1 MSFCKSS
8 GPISWGRQVPRQPFA
23 ALRAYEDISHARLFD
38 SIAQPKLPLAIC
50 SVLAAGMPLTHNAI
64 WIARLEGFSATNTKP
79 IARLSRCG

>member
-23 ALRAYEDISHARLFD
+23 SLRVYEDISHARLFD
-38 SIAQPKLPLAIC
+38 SRTQPKLPLAIC

-64 WIARLEGFSATNTKP
+64 WIARLEGFSPINTKL
-79 IARLSRCG
+79 IAHFSRCG